1 MRPIVV
7 NNVFL
12 VTFSGLDADQTTHCD
27 KSWSEIKSAVES
39 GKQLRLR
46 YMLKQ
51 GFGYG
56 YSDLITSTEFN
67 RDEELERIQ
76 GGLSVTTLFGDSATV
91 MTLVCEMTQNNIHC
105 TQQIFNIP
113 VGGDSDVR
121 QENMG
126 SK

>member
-46 YMLKQ
+46 YLLKQ
-51 GFGYG
+51 GLGYG

-67 RDEELERIQ
+67 RDGELERIQ
-76 GGLSVTTLFGDSATV
+76 GGVSVTTLYGNSATV
-91 MTLVCEMTQNNIHC
+91 MTLVCEMTRNNIHC
-105 TQQIFNIP
+105 NQQIFNIP
-113 VGGDSDVR
+113 IGGVSNV
-121 QENMG
+121 Q
-126 SK
+126 